1 MAIVHMTLWVRWAKK
16 GALVLDSQ
24 PQVIK
29 FTSCL
34 PMVGSSLRLFP
45 PLRLV
50 AMIWL
55 KVVLNTINQS
65 YPFVLFLLV
74 IVLSVLR
81 FMDSDYPFCIFKLF
95 LYLGESCL
103 ETRAT
108 TIPKICADLHYYTNS
123 RVGQPELVITRQYVL
138 PTTEDRQTQNV
149 IRPQKMLWSYR
160 NKLTLNELSLCHSPV
175 ILFWGNFMQN
185 LPLMLPTMDI
195 LFRLSGFN
203 FFHQNWAT
211 RNKIS
216 IWQPCF

>member
-1 MAIVHMTLWVRWAKK
+1 
-16 GALVLDSQ
+16 
-24 PQVIK
+24 
-29 FTSCL
+29 
-34 PMVGSSLRLFP
+34 MVGSSLQLFP

-50 AMIWL
+50 AMI
-55 KVVLNTINQS
+55 NTINQS
-65 YPFVLFLLV
+65 NPFVLFLLV

-149 IRPQKMLWSYR
+149 IHPQKIAWSYR
-160 NKLTLNELSLCHSPV
+160 NKLTLNELSLGHSPV
-175 ILFWGNFMQN
+175 ILF
-185 LPLMLPTMDI
+185 
-195 LFRLSGFN
+195 
-203 FFHQNWAT
+203 
-211 RNKIS
+211 
-216 IWQPCF
+216 